1 MSTRDKTLSTRERQ
15 EDERIRKRERDKER
29 EGQRERGTK
38 RERDKERARGS
49 NQLVMSSPN
58 WARAQKMR

>member
-15 EDERIRKRERDKER
+15 EDERKKEGERRKER
-29 EGQRERGTK
+29 
-38 RERDKERARGS
+38 ERARGS